1 VKLVRVIGIAL
12 SVSFAAAV
20 LAADTVVYV
29 NGDVLTIDESNS
41 VAEALAVRDGK
52 ILAVGGRDEVMK
64 AAGAEAEVRDL
75 DGKTLMPGFFDA
87 HSHIFSTAL
96 ARATNDLNPPPMG
109 TVDSIGKIKEI
120 LLNYKTEKN
129 LKPGDWILGMNYDD
143 TLLEEMRHPTRD
155 DLDDISTENPIIV
168 VHISGHLAAANS
180 AALEIAGINSETV
193 DPPGGKYVRRP
204 NSNEPNGVMEEPNAF
219 LPLLAHLPPPDPEV
233 VKRYLMDTLIYD
245 YAANGM
251 TTAQDAA
258 CLAPIYALLRAMA
271 AEEKLPVDVLV
282 LPKADLTMMENYE
295 EDKVYHNGLRI
306 AGLKLLFDGSNQGY
320 TGYLSEPYYVAPSAG
335 EALTEDLCDS
345 EGLER
350 ILVDAGV
357 ELHDDE
363 TPFEAPAGDEGYRG
377 WPIYEDPEE
386 AYALVELA
394 LKNGWHLAVHCNG
407 DAAVDQYI
415 EAMRKGLAKYP
426 VDDHRYVI
434 IHSQTIRDDQLDAA
448 KELGLSPSF
457 FPGHIYY
464 WGDRHRDIFMG
475 PERAAR
481 MNPMRS
487 ALDRGVPFSIHHDAF
502 VTPPSVIDVV
512 AFAVNRVTSSGKPL
526 GTEEEL
532 TVEQALRAVT
542 IDPAWQY
549 GEEDSKGSLE
559 AGKLAD
565 LIILSANPLEVDK
578 TEIRDIQVLET
589 IKEGKTVYER

>member
-1 VKLVRVIGIAL
+1 MKTLQVLAIL
-12 SVSFAAAV
+12 FSLSFAAAF
-20 LAADTVVYV
+20 AADTVVYV

-41 VAEALAVRDGK
+41 VAEALAVRDGN
-52 ILAVGGRDEVMK
+52 ILAVGSRDEVMK

-75 DGKTLMPGFFDA
+75 GGKTLMPGFFDA
-87 HSHIFSTAL
+87 HSHLFTTAL

-109 TVDSIGKIKEI
+109 TVDSIAKLEEVLLSYKEE
-120 LLNYKTEKN
+120 NN
-129 LKPGDWILGMNYDD
+129 LKPGQWILGMNYDD
-143 TLLEEMRHPTRD
+143 TSLEEMRHPTRN
-155 DLDDISTENPIIV
+155 DLDAISTENPILI
-168 VHISGHLAAANS
+168 VHISGHLAVANS
-180 AALEIAGINSETV
+180 PALEIAGINSETI

-219 LPLLAHLPPPDPEV
+219 LPVVAHLPAPAPEV
-233 VKRYLMDTLIYD
+233 AKRYVIDTLIYD

-251 TTAQDAA
+251 TTAQEGAL
-258 CLAPIYALLRAMA
+258 LAPFYGLLRGMA

-282 LPKADLTMMENYE
+282 LPKADTAMMANYE

-320 TGYLSEPYYVAPSAG
+320 TGYLSQPYYVAPAAG
-335 EALTEDLCDS
+335 EALTEDMCDS

-350 ILVDAGV
+350 ILLDVSA
-357 ELHDDE
+357 EAHDDE
-363 TPFEAPAGDEGYRG
+363 TPFEAPAGEEGYRG
-377 WPIYEDPEE
+377 WPIYEDQEE
-386 AYALVELA
+386 ADALVEQA

-407 DAAVDQYI
+407 DAAIDQYI

-434 IHSQTIRDDQLDAA
+434 IHAQTIRDDQLDAA

-487 ALDRGVPFSIHHDAF
+487 ALDRGVPFSIHHDAY

-512 AFAVNRVTSSGKPL
+512 AFAVNRVTSSGEPL
-526 GTEEEL
+526 GTEQEL

-542 IDPAWQY
+542 IDAAWQY

-578 TEIRDIQVLET
+578 TAIRDIRVLET
-589 IKEGKTVYER
+589 IKEGKTIYTR